1 MRRPLLFAAA
11 AAAAAPPPPLG
22 AAAAPAAAAARRFRA
37 LSHCSDVARFVPE
50 GVLHFEE
57 RAVFSGMTNHSRIP
71 GTSALGEHKVSIC
84 NDSEPCA

>member
-71 GTSALGEHKVSIC
+71 GTSA
-84 NDSEPCA
+84 